1 MGLEP
6 TTCCLRYSYSTTE
19 LPRRDMYCNYI
30 IKYSLCILTLCNI
43 RFNVISMA
51 NTIKCSNCGNLID
64 VGEQLAHDIKDSIIL
79 EERKKAQQE
88 IDEVRKKM
96 SNDMSKLLDEIKNL
110 RERDEMREVEMKK
123 KLLENEENIKLEA
136 KRKFEE
142 EHQLKDVEKDKL
154 INDLKKSLED
164 AQKKAVQGSQQT
176 QGEVLELTIE
186 RKLKEEYP
194 QDEINEVKKG
204 VRGADVI
211 QKVFDKNGNACGS
224 IIWESKNAKW
234 SETWLS
240 KLKEDQRQAKADL
253 AVLVSSELPENIKQK
268 GLGYKNGVW
277 IVSVT
282 NFLSLSMSLRFN
294 LVNIYH
300 EKENLTSVDE
310 KMKVLYKYLTGQ
322 EFKLRVEG
330 IVESFGLLLED
341 IEKEKRWFTSK
352 WARQEKEI
360 RKVIDHTHGM
370 YGDLQGVT
378 GRNLPEIKS
387 LQLGE

>member
-1 MGLEP
+1 M
-6 TTCCLRYSYSTTE
+6 T
-19 LPRRDMYCNYI
+19 
-30 IKYSLCILTLCNI
+30 
-43 RFNVISMA
+43 
-51 NTIKCSNCGNLID
+51 NTIKCDKCGNEIEVSQALTHQIQEDVIAKEKDRLEKEAKTKAQEEFSVELRKIKNESEDEKIRNKKLLAQID
-64 VGEQLAHDIKDSIIL
+64 ELLSEQRKLREKD
-79 EERKKAQQE
+79 EERE
-88 IDEVRKKM
+88 I
-96 SNDMSKLLDEIKNL
+96 
-110 RERDEMREVEMKK
+110 EMKK
-123 KLLENEENIKLEA
+123 KLLENEESIKSEV
-136 KRKFEE
+136 RKKIEE
-142 EHQLKDVEKDKL
+142 EYQLKDVEKEKL
-154 INDLKKSLED
+154 ISDLKKSLEE
-164 AQKKAVQGSQQT
+164 AQKKANQGSQQT